1 MIFTKLELEN
11 FKSHKKTTID
21 FNSGISLI
29 IGENGAGK
37 STIFEAISFALYKKY
52 TGDKIDDLVR
62 TNKDMENVP
71 MSVQLSFIS
80 GGNEYRVTRGRRNRK
95 SIARL
100 ERQSRSSFDF
110 TPIVEGDSLV
120 NKEIQDILEMD
131 ADLFLNAIYVRQGEI
146 ADLISKTPAERK
158 QLIGKLLK
166 LEELEKAWR
175 NSPILIS
182 KYETRMAELKGKMHS
197 QSELDYEL
205 KNLKQEE
212 DELLSKARE
221 EAGKRNILI
230 SRKEENDAL
239 KAEMETLKTSYENL
253 KINLANE
260 KSNLENLNKAKEEL
274 HKELS
279 EITAMENQMN
289 QLEKYSQ
296 MLPIYIDF
304 KEAMDRLNDLK
315 EQEKKQNQIIEDIK
329 KFEGIIADEKQ
340 KFDEYIS
347 LEGIIKDLE
356 AKKLS
361 VESDIKIL
369 NNTAQEKSKLEL
381 EVSQSREALK
391 KFSMDIN
398 DVFKDFE
405 LEEDFSSIESDEDFD
420 KLKNTVDEIRIQART
435 DLDSNLER
443 AKKLENESV
452 SLQTEIKSTEKP
464 LAEIKEVDNQCPV
477 CKSDISPEKKE
488 ELISS
493 YENTINSNTLRIS
506 ELSEEMK
513 KLDETN
519 SLLKVKVR
527 DLENIERSIYG
538 NRHIAGSLSSNIA
551 KIADLDK
558 KLEDLNEKNQILA
571 DLTADI
577 KTQGDKRKSLE
588 ANYNSYIQA
597 QGALK
602 TLPKEHEVKD
612 ELYKLAGRISLEEE
626 RIKKDISQDSY
637 LSMDISSDD
646 LNSKIEEFKIKDQ
659 RYNQLIGSVKR
670 KDATIQK
677 LDEKNKE
684 IELKKAKIE
693 EIQKNI
699 DSSQYNEERYNEI
712 KVLESRINEDISTN
726 SAILGQVNGKL
737 SQIKERIEHLK
748 KALETNQK
756 IKEEHDTLEKH
767 ISLLKEIRGLYG
779 KDGIQGILRARSKP
793 VIEKYT
799 REFFEEFNFNY
810 SNLILDNEYNITL
823 YGPEG
828 EAKLDMIS
836 GGEKI
841 AVALALRL
849 GITQAMSK
857 GSIETILLDEPTIHL
872 DSQRRQEL
880 IGLLRGMSVLPQM
893 IIVTHDSELEN
904 AADSIIKV
912 KKENG
917 ISKVEIE

>member
-1 MIFTKLELEN
+1 
-11 FKSHKKTTID
+11 
-21 FNSGISLI
+21 
-29 IGENGAGK
+29 
-37 STIFEAISFALYKKY
+37 
-52 TGDKIDDLVR
+52 
-62 TNKDMENVP
+62 
-71 MSVQLSFIS
+71 
-80 GGNEYRVTRGRRNRK
+80 
-95 SIARL
+95 
-100 ERQSRSSFDF
+100 
-110 TPIVEGDSLV
+110 
-120 NKEIQDILEMD
+120 
-131 ADLFLNAIYVRQGEI
+131 
-146 ADLISKTPAERK
+146 
-158 QLIGKLLK
+158 
-166 LEELEKAWR
+166 
-175 NSPILIS
+175 
-182 KYETRMAELKGKMHS
+182 
-197 QSELDYEL
+197 
-205 KNLKQEE
+205 
-212 DELLSKARE
+212 
-221 EAGKRNILI
+221 
-230 SRKEENDAL
+230 
-239 KAEMETLKTSYENL
+239 METLKTSYENL

-260 KSNLENLNKAKEEL
+260 KTNLENLSKDKEEL

-279 EITAMENQMN
+279 ELTAMENQMN
-289 QLEKYSQ
+289 QLKKYSQ

-304 KEAMDRLNDLK
+304 KEALDTLNDLK
-315 EQEKKQNQIIEDIK
+315 EQKKQQNQIIDDIK
-329 KFEGIIADEKQ
+329 KFEGIISDEKQ
-340 KFDEYIS
+340 KFDEYMA
-347 LEGIIKDLE
+347 LEVVIKDLE
-356 AKKLS
+356 ARKLS
-361 VESDIKIL
+361 AESDIKIL

-381 EVSQSREALK
+381 EVNQSREALR

-398 DVFKDFE
+398 DVLKDFE

-420 KLKNTVDEIRIQART
+420 KLKNTVDKIRIQART

-443 AKKLENESV
+443 VKKLENESV
-452 SLQTEIKSTEKP
+452 SLKTEIKSTEKP

-493 YENTINSNTLRIS
+493 YENTIKDNSSRINELDS
-506 ELSEEMK
+506 EIK

-519 SLLKVKVR
+519 SILKVKVR

-538 NRHIAGSLSSNIA
+538 NRHIAGSLAANIN

-558 KLEDLNEKNQILA
+558 KLADLDEKNQVLA
-571 DLTADI
+571 GLTEDI
-577 KTQGDKRKSLE
+577 KTQSEKRKNLE
-588 ANYNSYIQA
+588 SNYNSYIQA

-602 TLPKEHEVKD
+602 TLAKEHEVKD
-612 ELYKLAGRISLEEE
+612 ELYKLAGKISLEEE
-626 RIKKDISQDSY
+626 RVKNDISQDSY
-637 LSMDISSDD
+637 LSMDISKED
-646 LNSKIEEFKIKDQ
+646 LDSKIEELKIKDQ

-670 KDATIQK
+670 KDVTIQK
-677 LDEKNKE
+677 LDDKNKE
-684 IELKKAKIE
+684 IKIKKSQIE

-737 SQIKERIEHLK
+737 SQINERIEYLN
-748 KALETNQK
+748 KALETNLK

-767 ISLLKEIRGLYG
+767 IALLKEIRGLYS

-793 VIEKYT
+793 VIEMYT
-799 REFFEEFNFNY
+799 KKFFEEFNFNY

>member
-1 MIFTKLELEN
+1 MIFTKLELMN
-11 FKSHKKTTID
+11 FKSHKNTTID

-62 TNKDMENVP
+62 TNKDIENVP
-71 MSVQLSFIS
+71 MSVRLSFIS
-80 GGNEYRVTRGRRNRK
+80 GGNEYRVTRGRTGRK
-95 SIARL
+95 TIARL
-100 ERQSRSSFDF
+100 EMQSRSSFDF
-110 TPIVEGDSLV
+110 TPIVEGDSQV

-146 ADLISKTPAERK
+146 ADLISKTPGERK

-166 LEELEKAWR
+166 LEELEKAWG
-175 NSPILIS
+175 NSPQLING
-182 KYETRMAELKGKMHS
+182 YETRKAELKGKMHS

-205 KNLKQEE
+205 KKYMQKD
-212 DELLSKARE
+212 DELKSKARE
-221 EAGKRNILI
+221 EAGKRNDLI
-230 SRKEENDAL
+230 SKKEEIIAL

-260 KSNLENLNKAKEEL
+260 KTNLDNLSKDKEEL

-279 EITAMENQMN
+279 ELTAMENQMI
-289 QLEKYSQ
+289 QLKNYSLK
-296 MLPIYIDF
+296 LPVYIDF
-304 KEAMDRLNDLK
+304 KEALDTLNDLK
-315 EQEKKQNQIIEDIK
+315 EQEKQQNKIIEDIK
-329 KFEGIIADEKQ
+329 KYEGIIADEKQ
-340 KFDEYIS
+340 NYEDYLA
-347 LEGIIKDLE
+347 LEGVIKDLE
-356 AKKLS
+356 AKRLA
-361 VESDIKIL
+361 VESDMKIL
-369 NNTAQEKSKLEL
+369 NNSAQEKSKLEL
-381 EVSQSREALK
+381 EISQSREALQ
-391 KFSMDIN
+391 KFSLEIN
-398 DVFKDFE
+398 DVLEDFE

-420 KLKNTVDEIRIQART
+420 RLKNTVENIRIQERT
-435 DLDSNLER
+435 ELDSNLER
-443 AKKLENESV
+443 IKKLENESV
-452 SLQTEIKSTEKP
+452 SLKTEIKSTEKP

-493 YENTINSNTLRIS
+493 YENTITGNSTRIG
-506 ELSEEMK
+506 ELNEEIK
-513 KLDETN
+513 KLDEAN
-519 SLLKVKVR
+519 STLKVKVK
-527 DLENIERSIYG
+527 DLENIERNIYG
-538 NRHIAGSLSSNIA
+538 NRHIAGDLSSKID
-551 KIADLDK
+551 KIAELDK
-558 KLEDLNEKNQILA
+558 KLSDLDEKNQVLA
-571 DLTADI
+571 VLTEDI
-577 KTQGDKRKSLE
+577 KTQSEKRKSLE

-612 ELYKLAGRISLEEE
+612 ELYKLAGKISLEEE
-626 RIKKDISQDSY
+626 RIKNDISQDSY
-637 LSMDISSDD
+637 LSMDISKED
-646 LNSKIEEFKIKDQ
+646 LDSKIEDLKEKDQ
-659 RYNQLIGSVKR
+659 RYNQLVGSVKR
-670 KDATIQK
+670 KDSTIQK

-684 IELKKAKIE
+684 IEIKKALIE

-712 KVLESRINEDISTN
+712 KVLESRINEDISRN
-726 SAILGQVNGKL
+726 SAILGQINGKL
-737 SQIKERIEHLK
+737 IQIKERIDYLN
-748 KALETNQK
+748 KALGTNKK
-756 IKEEHDTLEKH
+756 IKEEHDALEKH
-767 ISLLKEIRGLYG
+767 VSLLKEIRSLYS

>member
-11 FKSHKKTTID
+11 FKSHKKTSID

-62 TNKDMENVP
+62 TNKDIENVP
-71 MSVQLSFIS
+71 MTVRLSFIS
-80 GGNEYRVTRGRRNRK
+80 GGNEYRVTRGRRSRK

-110 TPIVEGDSLV
+110 TPIVEGDSQV
-120 NKEIQDILEMD
+120 NKEIQNILEMD

-146 ADLISKTPAERK
+146 ADLISKTPGERK

-175 NSPILIS
+175 NSPILTNE
-182 KYETRMAELKGKMHS
+182 YENRMAELKGRMHS

-205 KNLKQEE
+205 KNNMQEH
-212 DELLSKARE
+212 DELLGKARE

-230 SRKEENDAL
+230 SRKEENNTL

-260 KSNLENLNKAKEEL
+260 KTNLENLSKDKEEL

-279 EITAMENQMN
+279 ELTAMENQMN
-289 QLEKYSQ
+289 QLKKYSQ

-304 KEAMDRLNDLK
+304 KEALDTLNDLK
-315 EQEKKQNQIIEDIK
+315 EQKKQQNQIIDDIK
-329 KFEGIIADEKQ
+329 KFEGIISEEKQ
-340 KFDEYIS
+340 KFDEYMA
-347 LEGIIKDLE
+347 LEVVIKDLE
-356 AKKLS
+356 ARKLS
-361 VESDIKIL
+361 AESDIKIL

-381 EVSQSREALK
+381 EVNQSREALR

-398 DVFKDFE
+398 DVLKDFE

-420 KLKNTVDEIRIQART
+420 KLKNTVDKIRIQART

-443 AKKLENESV
+443 VKKLENESV
-452 SLQTEIKSTEKP
+452 SLKTEIKSTEKP

-493 YENTINSNTLRIS
+493 YENTIKDNSSRINELDS
-506 ELSEEMK
+506 EIK

-519 SLLKVKVR
+519 SILKVKVR

-538 NRHIAGSLSSNIA
+538 NRHIAGSLAANIN

-558 KLEDLNEKNQILA
+558 KLADLDEKNQVLA
-571 DLTADI
+571 GLTDDI
-577 KTQGDKRKSLE
+577 KTQNDKRKNLE
-588 ANYNSYIQA
+588 SNYNSYIQA

-602 TLPKEHEVKD
+602 TLAKEHEVKD
-612 ELYKLAGRISLEEE
+612 ELYKLAGKISLEEE
-626 RIKKDISQDSY
+626 RVKNDISQDSY
-637 LSMDISSDD
+637 LSMDISKED
-646 LNSKIEEFKIKDQ
+646 LDSKIEELKIKDQ

-670 KDATIQK
+670 KDVTIQK
-677 LDEKNKE
+677 LDDKNKE
-684 IELKKAKIE
+684 IEIKKSQIE

-712 KVLESRINEDISTN
+712 TRLSRPI
-726 SAILGQVNGKL
+726 
-737 SQIKERIEHLK
+737 
-748 KALETNQK
+748 
-756 IKEEHDTLEKH
+756 
-767 ISLLKEIRGLYG
+767 
-779 KDGIQGILRARSKP
+779 
-793 VIEKYT
+793 
-799 REFFEEFNFNY
+799 
-810 SNLILDNEYNITL
+810 
-823 YGPEG
+823 
-828 EAKLDMIS
+828 
-836 GGEKI
+836 
-841 AVALALRL
+841 
-849 GITQAMSK
+849 
-857 GSIETILLDEPTIHL
+857 
-872 DSQRRQEL
+872 
-880 IGLLRGMSVLPQM
+880 
-893 IIVTHDSELEN
+893 
-904 AADSIIKV
+904 
-912 KKENG
+912 
-917 ISKVEIE
+917 

>member
-11 FKSHKKTTID
+11 FKSHKKTSID

-62 TNKDMENVP
+62 TNKDIENVP
-71 MSVQLSFIS
+71 MTVRLSFIS
-80 GGNEYRVTRGRRNRK
+80 GGNEYRVTRGRRSRK

-110 TPIVEGDSLV
+110 TPIVEGDSQV
-120 NKEIQDILEMD
+120 NKEIQNILEMD

-146 ADLISKTPAERK
+146 ADLISKTPGERK

-175 NSPILIS
+175 NSPILTNE
-182 KYETRMAELKGKMHS
+182 YENRMAELKGRMHS

-205 KNLKQEE
+205 KNNMQEH
-212 DELLSKARE
+212 DELLGKARE

-230 SRKEENDAL
+230 SRKEENNTL

-260 KSNLENLNKAKEEL
+260 KTNLENLSKDKEEL

-279 EITAMENQMN
+279 ELTAMENQMN
-289 QLEKYSQ
+289 QLKKYSQ

-304 KEAMDRLNDLK
+304 KEALDTLNDLK
-315 EQEKKQNQIIEDIK
+315 EQKKQQNQIIDDIK
-329 KFEGIIADEKQ
+329 KFEGIISDEKQ
-340 KFDEYIS
+340 KFDEYMA
-347 LEGIIKDLE
+347 LEVVIKDLE
-356 AKKLS
+356 ARKLS
-361 VESDIKIL
+361 AESDIKIL

-381 EVSQSREALK
+381 EVNQSREALR

-398 DVFKDFE
+398 DVLKDFE

-420 KLKNTVDEIRIQART
+420 KLKNTVDKIRIQART

-443 AKKLENESV
+443 VKKLENESV
-452 SLQTEIKSTEKP
+452 SLKTEIKSTEKP

-493 YENTINSNTLRIS
+493 YENTIKDNSSRINELDS
-506 ELSEEMK
+506 EIK

-519 SLLKVKVR
+519 SILKVKVR

-538 NRHIAGSLSSNIA
+538 NRHIAGSLAANIN

-558 KLEDLNEKNQILA
+558 KLADLDEKNQVLA
-571 DLTADI
+571 GLTDDI
-577 KTQGDKRKSLE
+577 KTQNDKRKNLE
-588 ANYNSYIQA
+588 SNYNSYIQA

-602 TLPKEHEVKD
+602 TLAKEHEVKD
-612 ELYKLAGRISLEEE
+612 ELYKLAGKISLEEE
-626 RIKKDISQDSY
+626 RVKNDISQDSY
-637 LSMDISSDD
+637 LSMDISKED
-646 LNSKIEEFKIKDQ
+646 LDSKIEELKIKDQ

-670 KDATIQK
+670 KDVTIQK
-677 LDEKNKE
+677 LDDKNKE
-684 IELKKAKIE
+684 IEIKKSQIE

-726 SAILGQVNGKL
+726 
-737 SQIKERIEHLK
+737 R
-748 KALETNQK
+748 
-756 IKEEHDTLEKH
+756 
-767 ISLLKEIRGLYG
+767 
-779 KDGIQGILRARSKP
+779 RSM
-793 VIEKYT
+793 T
-799 REFFEEFNFNY
+799 
-810 SNLILDNEYNITL
+810 
-823 YGPEG
+823 
-828 EAKLDMIS
+828 
-836 GGEKI
+836 
-841 AVALALRL
+841 
-849 GITQAMSK
+849 
-857 GSIETILLDEPTIHL
+857 
-872 DSQRRQEL
+872 
-880 IGLLRGMSVLPQM
+880 LLRNIL
-893 IIVTHDSELEN
+893 HY
-904 AADSIIKV
+904 
-912 KKENG
+912 
-917 ISKVEIE
+917 

>member
-11 FKSHKKTTID
+11 FKSHKKTSID

-62 TNKDMENVP
+62 TNKDIENVP
-71 MSVQLSFIS
+71 MTVRLSFIS
-80 GGNEYRVTRGRRNRK
+80 GGNEYRVTRGRRSRK

-110 TPIVEGDSLV
+110 TPIVEGDSQV
-120 NKEIQDILEMD
+120 NKEIQNILEMD

-146 ADLISKTPAERK
+146 ADLISKTPGERK

-175 NSPILIS
+175 NSPILTNE
-182 KYETRMAELKGKMHS
+182 YENRMAELKGRMHS

-205 KNLKQEE
+205 KNNMQEH
-212 DELLSKARE
+212 DELLGKARE

-230 SRKEENDAL
+230 SRKEENDTL
-239 KAEMETLKTSYENL
+239 KAEMETLKSSYENL

-260 KSNLENLNKAKEEL
+260 KTNLENLSKDKEEL

-279 EITAMENQMN
+279 E
-289 QLEKYSQ
+289 
-296 MLPIYIDF
+296 PIYIDF
-304 KEAMDRLNDLK
+304 KEALDTLNDLK
-315 EQEKKQNQIIEDIK
+315 EQKKQQNQIIDDIK
-329 KFEGIIADEKQ
+329 KFEGIISDEKQ
-340 KFDEYIS
+340 KFDEYMA
-347 LEGIIKDLE
+347 LEVVIKDLE
-356 AKKLS
+356 ARKLS
-361 VESDIKIL
+361 AESDIKIL

-381 EVSQSREALK
+381 EVNQSREALR

-398 DVFKDFE
+398 DVLKDFE

-420 KLKNTVDEIRIQART
+420 KLKNTVDKIRIQART

-443 AKKLENESV
+443 VKKLENESV
-452 SLQTEIKSTEKP
+452 SLKTEIKSTEKP

-493 YENTINSNTLRIS
+493 YENTIKDNSSRINELDS
-506 ELSEEMK
+506 EIK

-519 SLLKVKVR
+519 SILKVKVR

-538 NRHIAGSLSSNIA
+538 NRHIAGSLAANIN

-558 KLEDLNEKNQILA
+558 KLADLDEKNQVLA
-571 DLTADI
+571 GLTEDI
-577 KTQGDKRKSLE
+577 KTQSEKRKNLE
-588 ANYNSYIQA
+588 SNYNSYIQA

-602 TLPKEHEVKD
+602 TLAKEHEVKD
-612 ELYKLAGRISLEEE
+612 ELYKLAGKISLEEE
-626 RIKKDISQDSY
+626 RVKNDISQDSY
-637 LSMDISSDD
+637 LSMDISKED
-646 LNSKIEEFKIKDQ
+646 LDSKIEELKIKDQ

-670 KDATIQK
+670 KDVTIQK
-677 LDEKNKE
+677 LDDKNKE
-684 IELKKAKIE
+684 IEIKKSQIE

-737 SQIKERIEHLK
+737 SQINERIEYLN
-748 KALETNQK
+748 KALETNLK

-767 ISLLKEIRGLYG
+767 IALLKEIRGLYS

-793 VIEKYT
+793 VIEMYT
-799 REFFEEFNFNY
+799 KKFFEEFNFNY

-857 GSIETILLDEPTIHL
+857 GSM
-872 DSQRRQEL
+872 L